1 LCLLPREKIFRQTT
15 INHLENEIIMR
26 VRLALDWAPN
36 ANHSG
41 IYAAVKHGWYQEADV
56 DLDIQ
61 HHDFAESPATKLE
74 LDKADVALCSLD
86 CLLNYRSRAEPLPV
100 KAIAAVLQDDLA
112 SIAVL
117 ESSGIERPAQLD
129 GKTHASYRACNKDAT
144 IECLVRNDGGKG
156 ELNFAYP
163 DQVTIWNT
171 LVKNKA
177 DSIWIFMNWQG
188 VQAELAGVALR
199 HFKMA
204 DYGIPFGYSPI
215 MIANEDLNTEQS
227 AALKA
232 FLAATA
238 KGYAWAAAHPVE
250 MTDILLEWAAED
262 DKNKQFLQAAQAAT
276 SPHYISTETGSWG
289 HMESEKVEAY
299 LKWRVELGLDPE
311 PFAVDKLVTN
321 DLLG

>member
-1 LCLLPREKIFRQTT
+1 ML
-15 INHLENEIIMR
+15 R

-36 ANHSG
+36 VNHSG
-41 IYAAVKHGWYQEADV
+41 IYAAVRHGWYKEAGV
-56 DLDIQ
+56 DLEIQ

-74 LDKADVALCSLD
+74 LGTADVALCSLD
-86 CLLNYRSRAEPLPV
+86 CLLNYRSRKEPLSV

-144 IECLVRNDGGKG
+144 IACLVRNDGGKG

-163 DQVTIWNT
+163 DQATIWET
-171 LVKNKA
+171 LVKDKA

-215 MIANEDLNTEQS
+215 MIANESLTTEQS
-227 AALKA
+227 DALKA
-232 FLAATA
+232 FLTATG
-238 KGYAWAAAHPVE
+238 KGYAWAAEHPE
-250 MTDILLEWAAED
+250 KTTDILFDWAEEA
-262 DKNKQFLQAAQAAT
+262 DKNKLFLQAAQAAT
-276 SPHYISTETGSWG
+276 SPHYISTKTGSWG
-289 HMESEKVEAY
+289 HMEADKVEAY
-299 LKWRVELGLDPE
+299 LKWRVELGLE
-311 PFAVDKLVTN
+311 STPFAVDTLVTN
-321 DLLG
+321 ELLE

>member
-1 LCLLPREKIFRQTT
+1 
-15 INHLENEIIMR
+15 M
-26 VRLALDWAPN
+26 ALDWTPN

-41 IYAAVKHGWYQEADV
+41 IYAAVKHGWYEEAGIK
-56 DLDIQ
+56 LEIH
-61 HHDFAESPATKLE
+61 HHDFEQSPATKLE
-74 LDKADVALCSLD
+74 LGLADVALCSMD
-86 CLLNYRSRAEPLPV
+86 CLVGFRTRKVPLPV

-129 GKTHASYRACNKDAT
+129 GKTHASYKACNKDAT
-144 IECLVRNDGGKG
+144 ISCLVRNDGGKG

-188 VQAELAGVALR
+188 VQAKMAGVELR

-215 MIANEDLNTEQS
+215 MIASEDKIIGQS
-227 AALKA
+227 NVLRA

-238 KGYAWAAAHPVE
+238 KGYAWAAANAE
-250 MTDILLEWAAED
+250 KTSDILFDWATED
-262 DKNKQFLQAAQAAT
+262 DKNKAMLDAAQAAT
-276 SPHYISTETGSWG
+276 SPHYLSVETGSWG
-289 HMESEKVEAY
+289 LMEDKKVDEY
-299 LKWRVELGLDPE
+299 LKWRVEIGLDE
-311 PFAVDKLVTN
+311 KALKVDTLITN
-321 DLLG
+321 ELL